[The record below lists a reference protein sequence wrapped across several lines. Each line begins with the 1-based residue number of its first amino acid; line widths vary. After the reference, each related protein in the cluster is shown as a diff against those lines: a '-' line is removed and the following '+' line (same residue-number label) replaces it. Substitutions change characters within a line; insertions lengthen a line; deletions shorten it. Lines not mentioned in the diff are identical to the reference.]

1 VLLPRSIPKAL
12 PLILITVFAAQLC
25 LGQSAQ
31 KNSPKIL
38 IEYFRNWT
46 DDDVPWIITPEER
59 ASFHLL
65 RNDNERNAF
74 IKQFW
79 QRRDP
84 IPTTGKNEFQDQYY
98 RRVLAANEK
107 FSTSSRPG
115 WRTDRGRIYI
125 LYGPPDSV
133 DSGAKDLPRGAVA
146 KTESWHYKYLE
157 GIGSDVVLDFADR
170 TANDDYKL
178 ELPDNLDEKIVTAP
192 PVPAGSKNSEI
203 AKALREHPG
212 QPVAFVGLNSPPPI
226 RFKELEEVVNH
237 RIKYTLFPLNAAYT
251 VKKATTN
258 VSVATVNVTI
268 LSQDSPKHPFGAGEV
283 HAFVR
288 VVDMAGRFV
297 ATDEQSIEDPRM
309 TGASQISA
317 QIPLFP
323 GRYRADIVV
332 HDVATDSKSTISL
345 VVNIPERTD

>member
-1 VLLPRSIPKAL
+1 MLLPRSIPKAL

-74 IKQFW
+74 IEQFW

-84 IPTTGKNEFQDQYY
+84 NPTTGKNEFQDQYY

-133 DSGAKDLPRGAVA
+133 DSGAKIRHVELQQKPYRGI
-146 KTESWHYKYLE
+146 TSTSR
-157 GIGSDVVLDFADR
+157 GSDL
-170 TANDDYKL
+170 T
-178 ELPDNLDEKIVTAP
+178 
-192 PVPAGSKNSEI
+192 
-203 AKALREHPG
+203 
-212 QPVAFVGLNSPPPI
+212 
-226 RFKELEEVVNH
+226 
-237 RIKYTLFPLNAAYT
+237 
-251 VKKATTN
+251 
-258 VSVATVNVTI
+258 
-268 LSQDSPKHPFGAGEV
+268 
-283 HAFVR
+283 
-288 VVDMAGRFV
+288 
-297 ATDEQSIEDPRM
+297 
-309 TGASQISA
+309 
-317 QIPLFP
+317 
-323 GRYRADIVV
+323 
-332 HDVATDSKSTISL
+332 
-345 VVNIPERTD
+345 